1 MHLDRSGMGA
11 PHLSLTAQGPGP
23 VMHMNITTTTTTT
36 TTTNTTNNAAAAASS
51 PAGDTYSNSAVRGL
65 FR

>member
-1 MHLDRSGMGA
+1 MGA

-23 VMHMNITTTTTTT
+23 VMHMN